1 MLQRAKGYITQS
13 DNQEYSF
20 ENSFNLSQEFQDVC
34 RFCYSFNGI
43 CKCIADID
51 YNTVNNTLEHEYN
64 VTHNENMEKVEPE
77 SVKANVSSENTPHS
91 FSSQILYYS
100 APLSV
105 DTARC
110 SIDSEEYHLKSRF
123 RYSIP
128 PHESRTVMT
137 NICII
142 RRHGELARKLEIQNK
157 IQSGW
162 LSDMYTGM
170 LALKTGVLSP
180 EISGDLC
187 IKIYNKTRSEVI
199 VESCSPLGVMRN
211 SCYEYR

>member
-100 APLSV
+100 APLGV

-187 IKIYNKTRSEVI
+187 IKIYNKTRSKVI